1 MSELNLSTAQTTLA
15 PSPAP
20 DTNVRAWSRVL
31 ILLGL
36 GGYFAYN
43 IATGNLSNYINAR
56 FVWLSYV
63 ATGLFFALGV
73 ASAVQVITHTRAGAT
88 VNARALTWGVLV
100 VGAVPLVFGVMIPS
114 KPLGAEAVNGSISTT
129 AVRGTNSTTFAI
141 APENRNIL
149 DWLRSFNDSADYT
162 IFNGQPVD
170 IIGFVYREP
179 DFAEDQFMVARFT
192 LSCCVADASA
202 LGLPVTYTGA
212 GELEEGAWVHVIG
225 QMKVGDFGEDLM
237 PIIQPDDIVTV
248 EQPEHP
254 YLYP

>member
-1 MSELNLSTAQTTLA
+1 MSELNLPTAQTTLTPA
-15 PSPAP
+15 PAP
-20 DTNVRAWSRVL
+20 DTYVRAWSRVL

-36 GGYFAYN
+36 SGYFAYN

-73 ASAVQVITHTRAGAT
+73 ASAVQVIERTRTRAS

-100 VGAVPLVFGVMIPS
+100 VGAIPLVFGVMVPS
-114 KPLGAEAVNGSISTT
+114 RPLGADAVNGSISTT
-129 AVRGTNSTTFAI
+129 AVRGANTAAFAI

-162 IFNGQPVD
+162 AFNGQPVD
-170 IIGFVYREP
+170 VIGFVYREP
-179 DFAEDQFMVARFT
+179 TFADDQFMVARFT

-202 LGLPVTYTGA
+202 LGLPVTYPAAAT
-212 GELEEGAWVHVIG
+212 LEEGAWVHITG
-225 QMKVGDFGEDLM
+225 RMQVGDFGDDLM
-237 PIIQPDDIVTV
+237 PIVQPDAVVPV